1 MIMKTGQDLS
11 ANARVQNHN
20 ILANLAN
27 IASRVVNE
35 LTGVSMSAQSD
46 IDPVDTFVVKL
57 NAELEGRKDVK

>member
-1 MIMKTGQDLS
+1 MKTGQDLS